1 MPLYLR
7 IYERVRSLR
16 YIAFLPIGVIVALL
30 LGFPEAIVIGA
41 IVGVFL
47 SIVLPMLFDEKS
59 IGYRTYTVDT
69 FRTRLLN
76 RLYIPGAF
84 TFYYLVT
91 YASIRFDFDI
101 YDKMSL
107 QMITDVADF
116 LYAYAAVAI
125 GHTVVLL
132 ELTYSQFK
140 KSLR

>member
-47 SIVLPMLFDEKS
+47 SIVLPMPFDEES

-125 GHTVVLL
+125 GHTVALL